1 MADKKQEKIILAVQ
15 ALQDKLEAD
24 MESALPQVFK
34 ELSDDVIDLVSE
46 LSLDPDDRAKNL
58 RDIIDLKRKIGDA
71 LVGNALYQSK
81 VKEVLEGYK
90 QLANLSDDF
99 MSLILDDYTRKQD
112 LYEAILKAN
121 VNITKDALLGAGI
134 RDNFSNAIRELLKA
148 NIAGVGD
155 KRELRKILTQFIQG
169 TETEKPFLQRYIT
182 QVTNDSVM
190 IFNQEYLNTISE
202 DLDIQYYIYSGT
214 IIKDSRPFCVART
227 GRLFTKEQV
236 KSWGKLG
243 PWKGKIP
250 GTNEKTIFVY
260 RGGYNCRHRIW
271 PQNKVQYDNA
281 LKENNTGLV

>member
-71 LVGNALYQSK
+71 LIGNALYQSK

-202 DLDIQYYIYSGT
+202 DLDIEYYIYSGT

-260 RGGYNCRHRIW
+260 RGGYNCRHQIW

-281 LKENNTGLV
+281 LKEKNTGLV

>member
-1 MADKKQEKIILAVQ
+1 MAEKNQEKIIAAIVS
-15 ALQDKLEAD
+15 LQEKLEAE

-34 ELSDDVIDLVSE
+34 ELSNEVIDLVGE
-46 LSLDPDDRAKNL
+46 LSLDPEDRAKNL

-81 VKEVLEGYK
+81 VKQVLEGYK
-90 QLANLSDDF
+90 ELAKLSDDF
-99 MSLILDDYTRKQD
+99 MGVILDDYNRKQD

-121 VNITKDALLGAGI
+121 VNITKDALLGAGV

-148 NIAGVGD
+148 NISGIGD
-155 KRELRKILTQFIQG
+155 KKELRKILTQFIEG
-169 TETEKPFLQRYIT
+169 SETEKPFLQRYIT

-190 IFNQEYLNTISE
+190 TFNQEYLNTISE
-202 DLDIQYYIYSGT
+202 DLDIEYYLYSGT

-236 KSWGKLG
+236 KAWGKLG
-243 PWKGKIP
+243 PWQGKIP

-260 RGGYNCRHRIW
+260 RGGYNCRHTIW
-271 PQNKVQYDNA
+271 PQNKVQYENA
-281 LKENNTGLV
+281 LKEKNTGLK

>member
-1 MADKKQEKIILAVQ
+1 
-15 ALQDKLEAD
+15 
-24 MESALPQVFK
+24 
-34 ELSDDVIDLVSE
+34 
-46 LSLDPDDRAKNL
+46 
-58 RDIIDLKRKIGDA
+58 
-71 LVGNALYQSK
+71 
-81 VKEVLEGYK
+81 
-90 QLANLSDDF
+90 

-121 VNITKDALLGAGI
+121 INITKDALLGAGI

-202 DLDIQYYIYSGT
+202 DLDIEYYIYSGT

-281 LKENNTGLV
+281 LKEKNTGLV

>member
-1 MADKKQEKIILAVQ
+1 MADKKQEKIILAIE
-15 ALQDKLEAD
+15 ALQAKLESQ

-46 LSLDPDDRAKNL
+46 LSLDPEDRAKNL

-99 MSLILDDYTRKQD
+99 MSLILDDYNRKQD
-112 LYEAILKAN
+112 LYEAVLKAN
-121 VNITKDALLGAGI
+121 VNLTKDALLGAGV

-155 KRELRKILTQFIQG
+155 KKELRKVLTQFIQG
-169 TETEKPFLQRYIT
+169 SEAEKPFLQRYIT

-202 DLDIQYYIYSGT
+202 DLDIEYYIYSGT

-236 KSWGKLG
+236 KAWGKLG
-243 PWKGKIP
+243 PWQGKIP

-260 RGGYNCRHRIW
+260 RGGYNCRHTIW

-281 LKENNTGLV
+281 LKEKNTGLK

>member
-1 MADKKQEKIILAVQ
+1 MAEKNQEKIIAAIVS
-15 ALQDKLEAD
+15 LQEKLEAE

-34 ELSDDVIDLVSE
+34 ELSNEVIDLVGE
-46 LSLDPDDRAKNL
+46 LSLDPEDRAKNL

-81 VKEVLEGYK
+81 VKQVLEGYK
-90 QLANLSDDF
+90 ELAKLSDDF
-99 MSLILDDYTRKQD
+99 MGVILDDYNRKQD

-121 VNITKDALLGAGI
+121 VNITKDALLGAGV

-148 NIAGVGD
+148 NISGIGD
-155 KRELRKILTQFIQG
+155 KKELRKILTQFIEG
-169 TETEKPFLQRYIT
+169 SETEKPFLQRYIT

-190 IFNQEYLNTISE
+190 TFNQEYLNTISE
-202 DLDIQYYIYSGT
+202 DLDIEYYLYSGT

-243 PWKGKIP
+243 PWQGKIP

-260 RGGYNCRHRIW
+260 RGGYNCRHTIW
-271 PQNKVQYDNA
+271 PQNKVQYENA
-281 LKENNTGLV
+281 LKEKNTGLK

>member
-1 MADKKQEKIILAVQ
+1 MADKKQEKIILAIE
-15 ALQDKLEAD
+15 ALQAKLESQ

-46 LSLDPDDRAKNL
+46 LSLDPEDRAKNL

-99 MSLILDDYTRKQD
+99 MSLILDDYNRKQD
-112 LYEAILKAN
+112 LYEAVLKAN
-121 VNITKDALLGAGI
+121 VNLTKDALLGAGV

-155 KRELRKILTQFIQG
+155 KKELRKVLTQFIQG
-169 TETEKPFLQRYIT
+169 SEAEKPFLQKYIT

-202 DLDIQYYIYSGT
+202 DLDIEYYIYSGT
-214 IIKDSRPFCVART
+214 IIKDSRPFCVVRT

-236 KSWGKLG
+236 KAWGKLG
-243 PWKGKIP
+243 PWQGKIP

-260 RGGYNCRHRIW
+260 RGGYNCRHTIW

-281 LKENNTGLV
+281 LKEKNTGLK

>member
-202 DLDIQYYIYSGT
+202 DLDIEYYIYSGT

-281 LKENNTGLV
+281 LKEKNTGLV